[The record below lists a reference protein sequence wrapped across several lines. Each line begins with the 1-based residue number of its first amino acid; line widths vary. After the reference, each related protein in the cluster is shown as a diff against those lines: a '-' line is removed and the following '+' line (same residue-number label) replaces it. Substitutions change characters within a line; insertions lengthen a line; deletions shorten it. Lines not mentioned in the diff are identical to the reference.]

1 MNRRIKA
8 TTLFAVLTIVS
19 MCAVVTQIEEASAYT
34 PHAPIF
40 INGNGDFTPANGVT
54 GGSGTVS
61 DPYVIE
67 GWEINAS
74 TGHGIEIRHTDAHFV
89 IRDVYIHDGFNGDW
103 PQYAG
108 IHLWYVS
115 NGSVEQSTFFNSQ
128 NYIEADVVSNIS
140 IVNNTLYGVRDNET
154 NPYCRHGVL
163 VISAEN
169 VTIANNWFTTFYQA
183 AIWVTGW
190 SSNVT
195 IIKNYIMNSYWGITL
210 IQFPT
215 NVTVTENVLIDND
228 VGMYLIQPAGC
239 HVYRNVFINNTQQ
252 GLDVQG
258 FNDYWDDGYPNG
270 GNYWSDYSGNDY
282 LSGPDQDLPGSDG
295 IGDTPYDVDEDT
307 QDRYPLMSP
316 VTPLPMRPPTILR
329 ATLSGTD
336 LENVTIAWAL
346 SPDDGQG
353 LKSVVGYEVYRN
365 MTLNHEGLA
374 YQLIASLPNGTSSYT
389 DSFAGEGN
397 PSNYFYRLCA
407 RGSSNV
413 TACAD
418 NQAAKFT
425 RPLPQGPSLA
435 SVPLIQ
441 SSESIE
447 TVLETVEY
455 DRAWFYDSIGLD
467 WKWYMTFKNYRRGLW
482 NVNHTMGMWVNVTQ
496 NSNLTVAGVVPV
508 QTTMH
513 LYGGWN
519 LVSFPSFNSSY
530 TVADLKAGIGVTRVE
545 GCDPAPPYHL
555 RVLGDAEVLQAGYAY
570 WVRVDADTDWVV
582 EVS

>member
-1 MNRRIKA
+1 
-8 TTLFAVLTIVS
+8 
-19 MCAVVTQIEEASAYT
+19 
-34 PHAPIF
+34 
-40 INGNGDFTPANGVT
+40 
-54 GGSGTVS
+54 
-61 DPYVIE
+61 
-67 GWEINAS
+67 
-74 TGHGIEIRHTDAHFV
+74 
-89 IRDVYIHDGFNGDW
+89 
-103 PQYAG
+103 
-108 IHLWYVS
+108 LWYVS
-115 NGSVEQSTFFNSQ
+115 NGSVEQSTFFNNQ
-128 NYIEADVVSNIS
+128 YYIKVNVASNIS
-140 IVNNTLYGVRDNET
+140 IIHNTLYGVRDNET
-154 NPYCRHGVL
+154 SQYCRHGVF
-163 VISAEN
+163 VGSAEN
-169 VTIANNWFTTFYQA
+169 VTVANNWFTTFYQA

-195 IIKNYIMNSYWGITL
+195 VIENYVMNSWLGIAL
-210 IQFPT
+210 VQSST
-215 NVTVTENVLIDND
+215 NVTATENVLIDND
-228 VGMYLIQPAGC
+228 VGIYLIQPAGC
-239 HVYRNVFINNTQQ
+239 HVYHNVFINNTQQ
-252 GLDVQG
+252 GLDEHG
-258 FNDYWDDGYPNG
+258 YNDYWDDGYPSG

-316 VTPLPMRPPTILR
+316 VAPLPMRPPTILR

-374 YQLIASLPNGTSSYT
+374 YQLIASLPNGTSYYT

-425 RPLPQGPSLA
+425 RPLSPGPNLV

-441 SSESIE
+441 SDESIE
-447 TVLETVEY
+447 TVLQTVQY
-455 DRAWFYDSIGLD
+455 DKAWYYDSSSQE
-467 WKWYMTFKNYRRGLW
+467 WKWYMKSKTYRRELW
-482 NVNHTMGMWVNVTQ
+482 SVNRTTGVWINVTGS
-496 NSNLTVAGVVPV
+496 SNLTVAGVVP
-508 QTTMH
+508 TRTEIH
-513 LYGGWN
+513 LHAGWN
-519 LVSFPSFNSSY
+519 LVGFPSFNSTY
-530 TVADLKAGIGVTRVE
+530 TVSDLKADTGANRVE
-545 GCDPAPPYHL
+545 GYDSLPPYYL
-555 RVLGDAEVLQAGYAY
+555 RVLGNVEVLQAGHAY
-570 WVRVDADTDWVV
+570 WVRVEADADWIV